1 MKILRLKAENFKRLE
16 VVEIKP
22 TGQVVKISGPNKA
35 GKSSVLDAIVAVLG
49 GKASVP
55 RKPIRSGSS
64 KSTVTLDL
72 GGEKLQTTVT
82 KVFRDGH
89 PDELIIVPM
98 KQGFTAQKF
107 LDSLVGSISFDAL
120 RFAGL
125 KPKEQFEIL
134 RMLVPLKG
142 KDGKPIDPA
151 QVDFQNGEDYKQR
164 ALLNRQVKDLESK
177 RDAIEVP
184 DDTPDKEI
192 DVSELAG
199 KISKASEM
207 NASIEVAKQ
216 RRADAIITNSN
227 ALSIS
232 IEKQKELKA
241 ALRQQEEL
249 EKKYQA
255 EIKRLKSEN
264 DAAPIDTS
272 ALQKKIDSA
281 QEINR
286 HVANKKRR
294 KELDKEALDL
304 TFRADDLTAAMQSRT
319 EAKMEALAK
328 AKFPVPGLAFGSD
341 EVLYGGLPF
350 EQASTAEKLTVSLA
364 IGMQLNPEL
373 KVMLIK
379 EGTLLDEKSFAIV
392 EKMAKNWDGQIWCEV
407 VDTSG
412 EVGIVMRDGR
422 VEKVNDSE

>member
-22 TGQVVKISGPNKA
+22 TGQVVKISGPNA
-35 GKSSVLDAIVAVLG
+35 SGKSSVLDSIIAVLG
-49 GKASVP
+49 GKTKVP
-55 RKPIRSGSS
+55 TKPVRTGSS

-72 GGEKLQTTVT
+72 GGDKIQTTVT

-98 KQGFTAQKF
+98 RQGFTAQKF
-107 LDSLVGSISFDAL
+107 LDSLVGSISFDPLHFAL
-120 RFAGL
+120 L

-134 RMLVPLKG
+134 RMIVPLKG
-142 KDGKPIDPA
+142 KDGKSIDPTE
-151 QVDFQNGEDYKQR
+151 VDFQNAEDYKQR
-164 ALLNRQVKDLESK
+164 ALLNRQVKELESR
-177 RDAIEVP
+177 RDTIDVP
-184 DDTPDKEI
+184 QGTPDKEV
-192 DVSELAG
+192 DVSKLAAEIG
-199 KISKASEM
+199 SASSL
-207 NASIEVAKQ
+207 NASIEVTKQLRVDSIARAK
-216 RRADAIITNSN
+216 RNSELAKKKIDELTA
-227 ALSIS
+227 ALQQAVKD
-232 IEKQKELKA
+232 EARFLNELKKLSA
-241 ALRQQEEL
+241 
-249 EKKYQA
+249 
-255 EIKRLKSEN
+255 EN
-264 DAAPIDTS
+264 DPAPIDTS
-272 ALQKKIDSA
+272 SLQKKIDSA

-286 HVANKKRR
+286 NVVAKKRK
-294 KELDKEALDL
+294 KELSDESLTL
-304 TFRADDLTAAMQSRT
+304 TFKADDLTAAMEART
-319 EAKMEALAK
+319 AAKMEALAK

-350 EQASTAEKLTVSLA
+350 DQASTAEKLTVSLA

-412 EVGIVMRDGR
+412 EVGIVMQDGH
-422 VEKVNDSE
+422 VEKVNE